1 MNPKRP
7 TMLLKSFGD
16 NDLVIP
22 AVVSGPANV
31 SPVGPVADEGSSRD
45 ELIPQQQSVR
55 TVPVASEPVVNVQ
68 LDQNMVERGAR
79 QEKRIKELEEHIL
92 RKSKDELD
100 LAKKALGLEQ
110 QVGEG
115 NVQIQEYEN
124 KLAQVLPLLQT
135 LDQSRQE
142 AREAKRR
149 AQITADELA
158 ALTGD
163 HQLLAQELAKC
174 RKDFAAAQEGEQ
186 AAAQSLAENQ
196 AAVAREVQQVA
207 HTSEKVSSLQET
219 VSDLEKQLQDEREE
233 SGWLQQVAARQAK
246 EMEVS
251 IESLKNALES
261 KTSKYGELE
270 EQHRELCNAND
281 QLVVR
286 MKQQVDKHAAQQEQ
300 VTQVINRMSAG
311 NAGLAEEMEQ
321 LQTQLATVQTQ
332 QTTNH

>member
-1 MNPKRP
+1 
-7 TMLLKSFGD
+7 MLLKSFGD

-68 LDQNMVERGAR
+68 LDQNMVESGAR

-174 RKDFAAAQEGEQ
+174 RKDFAAAA
-186 AAAQSLAENQ
+186 AAAQAENQ
-196 AAVAREVQQVA
+196 AAIAREVQQVA

-251 IESLKNALES
+251 IESLKNALEN
-261 KTSKYGELE
+261 KTTKYGELQ

-286 MKQQVDKHAAQQEQ
+286 MKQQVGKHAAQQEQ